1 MLYPTTQLSIK
12 NTFINGYTGCIQ
24 RTRNFLIFTMSK
36 TITDIIPPSRR
47 RALEEESGA
56 PASFEPEMPT
66 RFSQPPTPLKD
77 GPIPTAKK
85 SFPYGTAIFALLLI
99 TGSIA
104 LLASF
109 ANAKVTITP
118 YASSATINDQFTAT
132 FGVGDFQY
140 QIITVTKTVSA
151 TVTSETNETV
161 NDPAQ
166 GTIVVSNTQSNPQT
180 LIKNTRFESADDHIF
195 RIHDGIIVPPG
206 TTATPGTV
214 SAIAYADMGGDGYN
228 IAPTTFTLPGLKG
241 SKMFTLVTAK
251 STTAMTGGFSGTRAS
266 VSQATRDT
274 QNAASKIVL
283 DKQLLDEATK
293 KLPDGYVVISG
304 GTFTKYL
311 PQTDTAGTKSGQ
323 VNVNLQGTLT
333 AVAFS
338 NGSLAKVIASKII
351 GTYSFEPVHLLEP
364 SKLSLIPQDTTVT
377 PDGSA
382 PFTFTLKGDTEVVYD
397 IDTKKITAAIAGK
410 TKDSAKTILASLHE
424 VNSAVLQVR
433 PFWKQ
438 AFPEDPTNIT
448 VVVTSPQTR

>member
-1 MLYPTTQLSIK
+1 
-12 NTFINGYTGCIQ
+12 
-24 RTRNFLIFTMSK
+24 MSK

-66 RFSQPPTPLKD
+66 RYSQPPTPLKD

-99 TGSIA
+99 TGSVA

-109 ANAKVTITP
+109 ANAKITITP
-118 YASSATINDQFTAT
+118 NASSATINDQFTAT

-151 TVTSETNETV
+151 TVASETNETV

-180 LIKNTRFESADDHIF
+180 LIKNTRFESADGHIF
-195 RIHDGIIVPPG
+195 RIHDGIVVPPG

-241 SKMFTLVTAK
+241 SKMFTQVTA
-251 STTAMTGGFSGTRAS
+251 SSAAAMTGGFSGTRAS

-274 QNAASKIVL
+274 QNATSKLAL
-283 DKQLLDEATK
+283 DKQLLEDATK
-293 KLPDGYVVISG
+293 KLPEGYVIISG

-333 AVAFS
+333 AIAFS
-338 NGSLAKVIASKII
+338 NEALAKVMASKIM
-351 GTYSFEPVHLLEP
+351 GTYSFEPVHILDP
-364 SKLSLIPQDTTVT
+364 KKLSITPQDATVI
-377 PDGSA
+377 PDGTA
-382 PFTFTLKGDTEVVYD
+382 PFTFTLKGDAEIVYD
-397 IDTKKITAAIAGK
+397 IDMNKITAAIAGK
-410 TKDSAKTILASLHE
+410 TKDSAKTIVLSLHE
-424 VNSAVLQVR
+424 VNSATLQIR

-438 AFPEDPTNIT
+438 TFPADPSNIT
-448 VVVTSPQTR
+448 VMVGDPQLR